1 MEILLEGCT
10 WNSLQSFHFAK
21 AGQSLFQVLYI
32 SFRSVINTALDIQYL
47 PDVVYYDCTLLLK
60 LSFTTFHGIYS
71 WYDLALSIQK
81 DFACSITDSRA
92 LERNMGRVP

>member
-10 WNSLQSFHFAK
+10 WNSLHTFHFAK
-21 AGQSLFQVLYI
+21 AGQSFFQVLYI

-47 PDVVYYDCTLLLK
+47 PDIGCYDCTLLLK
-60 LSFTTFHGIYS
+60 LSLFTFHGIGS
-71 WYDLALSIQK
+71 WYDLALSMKK
-81 DFACSITDSRA
+81 DFPCSITDHRA